1 MLSINSPSCS
11 DEMGLSTILR
21 FFLFN
26 TENNSLV
33 THVVTSFGFQL
44 FTTSSKYSL
53 VALSETIISAS

>member
-21 FFLFN
+21 FLFN

-33 THVVTSFGFQL
+33 THVVTSFGFLL